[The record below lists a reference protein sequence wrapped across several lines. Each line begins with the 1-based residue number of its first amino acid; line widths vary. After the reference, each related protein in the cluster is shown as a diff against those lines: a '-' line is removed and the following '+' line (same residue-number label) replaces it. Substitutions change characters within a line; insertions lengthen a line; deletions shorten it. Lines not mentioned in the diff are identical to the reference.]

1 MSRAI
6 VVVSD
11 FPSAAQ
17 VANPPRLPALE
28 QLIARAATP
37 PAPAP
42 DWRRWLFDQVGIRLA
57 GDRPPLARIARGR
70 GGHWLF
76 ATPVHLVAGLE
87 RVHLHPGGALAL
99 DAAERAELEHS
110 FTAAFGEEG
119 LRLDFDERG
128 ECYIELP
135 HGIDVLTHDPADAL
149 GRIVDDYMPSGPDA
163 AYLKRLFTE
172 VQMWLHAL
180 PCNAGRE
187 RTGRLAVNALWLW
200 GAGAGAADVALP
212 ASLPELWS
220 TDACCVGLWRAGGL
234 TVDGP
239 GEAVSLWLGKGAR
252 RTAAT
257 LSLATMGYGEN
268 ALAEAE
274 RDWFEPLADALQR
287 KRLED
292 IELWIAGRSVVLS
305 PQDRWR
311 VWRRPRP
318 WHEALST

>member
-11 FPSAAQ
+11 FPSPAQ

-28 QLIARAATP
+28 QLIARAAAP
-37 PAPAP
+37 PLAAP
-42 DWRRWLFDQVGIRLA
+42 DWRRWLLQQVGIRLA
-57 GDRPPLARIARGR
+57 GERPPLARVARGR
-70 GGHWLF
+70 EGHWLF

-99 DAAERAELEHS
+99 DADERAELQHA
-110 FTAAFGEEG
+110 FTATFGEEG

-128 ECYIELP
+128 EGYIELP
-135 HGIDVLTHDPADAL
+135 HGLDVVTHDPTDAL

-163 AYLKRLFTE
+163 AYVKRLFTE
-172 VQMWLHAL
+172 LQMWLHAL
-180 PCNAGRE
+180 PCNAARE
-187 RTGRLAVNALWLW
+187 RAGQLAVNALWLW
-200 GAGAGAADVALP
+200 GAGVGEPDIALP

-220 TDACCVGLWRAGGL
+220 TDACSVGLWRAGG
-234 TVDGP
+234 VENQGP

-257 LSLATMGYGEN
+257 LSLATMGYAQD

-274 RDWFEPLADALQR
+274 RDWFEPLADALKR

-292 IELWIAGRSVVLS
+292 IELWIAGHSVLFS
-305 PQDRWR
+305 QQDRWR
-311 VWRRPRP
+311 LWRRPRP
-318 WHEALST
+318 WYEVLSA